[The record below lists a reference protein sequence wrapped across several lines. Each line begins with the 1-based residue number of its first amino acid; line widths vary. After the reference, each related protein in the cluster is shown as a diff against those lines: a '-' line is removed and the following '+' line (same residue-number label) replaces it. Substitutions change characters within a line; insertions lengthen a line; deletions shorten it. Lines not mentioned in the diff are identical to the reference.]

1 MIELDGIRRRDWRS
15 EDLIESDTAP
25 GMCRLYYDESL
36 ESYTSGSY
44 LLTNSKQFEECNM
57 RFLHGVSYGY
67 NAARTHANKCQRRLA
82 VTACVIVSL
91 HFDARGFDS
100 CLCHYIVTAAI
111 SSFFVHY

>member
-57 RFLHGVSYGY
+57 RFLHSVSYGY
-67 NAARTHANKCQRRLA
+67 NAARTHANKGQRR
-82 VTACVIVSL
+82 L

-100 CLCHYIVTAAI
+100 RLCHHIVTAAI